1 MAARPGSQSLRYE
14 PHERPP
20 LPIFLGL
27 GLQNALLAIAPAVL
41 LPLIVVKGAGG
52 SAADAVWMTFAAVV
66 VLGLTT
72 ILLTI
77 RIGPIGVGC
86 NVFPGASIIT
96 IPFCILALTEGG
108 TSTLATLVLAS
119 ALFQIVISMRL
130 ALLRRIVTPT
140 VNGTI
145 MILIVITV
153 VPVLFNLIEDVPDGA
168 PSAAGPVCI
177 LLTFAAMVGILL
189 RSSGSWRMWAPTI
202 GIGSG
207 CAAAVAFGLFD
218 LEPLEQSPWFG
229 FPLSSWP
236 GFGLDF
242 GPAFWTLL
250 PAFLFTS
257 AVAIL
262 QTNTMSFSSLRVS
275 WRDGRAIDFRR
286 VQGGAMS
293 NGLGNLLS
301 GFAGAVPIETGPR
314 GSMLVLQTGCASRY
328 IGILVGVIYI
338 AVSFFPELPA

>member
-1 MAARPGSQSLRYE
+1 
-14 PHERPP
+14 
-20 LPIFLGL
+20 
-27 GLQNALLAIAPAVL
+27 
-41 LPLIVVKGAGG
+41 
-52 SAADAVWMTFAAVV
+52 
-66 VLGLTT
+66 
-72 ILLTI
+72 
-77 RIGPIGVGC
+77 
-86 NVFPGASIIT
+86 
-96 IPFCILALTEGG
+96 
-108 TSTLATLVLAS
+108 
-119 ALFQIVISMRL
+119 MRL

-202 GIGSG
+202 GIGIG

-286 VQGGAMS
+286 V
-293 NGLGNLLS
+293 
-301 GFAGAVPIETGPR
+301 PIETGPR

-338 AVSFFPELPA
+338 AVSFFPKLPGLIGTIPGPVVAVFLVVTMAPLLVEGMRTIIEEEFDYRKSLVVGVAIMVGLGFQFDMVTLPGAPCFRRA